1 MMVNHAVEAEEL
13 QALLDRELTPARQ
26 AEVEQH
32 LGECRACSA
41 LLEELQQV
49 STTLQQWQVGS
60 APGSLRPPAIES
72 VQAERRWWQWPRLRV
87 LALAGTAAAVL
98 LVGVISLDVAQRA
111 QIEPIEPSKVE
122 MPMAAA
128 PAPPAAG
135 QATGQPDSPA
145 ASEGRAATAE
155 PPTTSRDQLD
165 FGLLRSKRQ
174 ETDAEKG
181 IIVGGARERQAEE
194 AKGVAAEVRQERVD
208 VTDVVDNSVAA
219 KREAPKEADEAA
231 GRSATVAQEN
241 RALGSA
247 AAAQRRDQAAPP
259 AAPAAKSAGAA
270 NLLQAQQA
278 AAPRLIAYE
287 ASLSLEVKDIEA
299 AKAKV
304 VKVVEEDGGYIGE
317 ASSGESP
324 GQARFADYTLRVPAE
339 NLSAVMDAL
348 RALGR
353 VKQESLT
360 SEEVTAQVVDLEA
373 RLRNARA
380 TEERLI
386 AVLKEKTGKVR
397 DILEVEREIAG
408 TRESIERMEA
418 RREYLLQRVTLS
430 TLTVTL
436 VEEFKAQ
443 LQPAPAGTATRLR
456 NAFVEGYENFAG
468 TLLGLF
474 FFFARHGLNLFFWSG
489 LLWLSVRLARR
500 AFQRRYRWA

>member
-1 MMVNHAVEAEEL
+1 MVNHAVEAEEL

-32 LGECRACSA
+32 LDECRACSA
-41 LLEELQQV
+41 LLEELQMV
-49 STTLQQWQVGS
+49 SATLQQWRVEP
-60 APGSLRPPAIES
+60 APGSLRPPAVES
-72 VQAERRWWQWPRLRV
+72 EQAERRWWQWPRLRV
-87 LALAGTAAAVL
+87 LALAGTAAVVL
-98 LVGVISLDVAQRA
+98 LVGVISLDVTQRA
-111 QIEPIEPSKVE
+111 QIEPIEPRKVE

-135 QATGQPDSPA
+135 QATGQAGSTP
-145 ASEGRAATAE
+145 ASEGRAAATE
-155 PPTTSRDQLD
+155 PPTTSRDQLN
-165 FGLLRSKRQ
+165 FGLLRSRRQ
-174 ETDAEKG
+174 EADSEKES
-181 IIVGGARERQAEE
+181 VLGGARERKAEE
-194 AKGVAAEVRQERVD
+194 AESVAAEARPERIDVADAVD
-208 VTDVVDNSVAA
+208 KSVAA
-219 KREAPKEADEAA
+219 QGEPPKEADEAA
-231 GRSATVAQEN
+231 GRSAAAAQEN

-247 AAAQRRDQAAPP
+247 AAAQQRDQAAPP
-259 AAPAAKSAGAA
+259 AAMPAMSKQVLAS
-270 NLLQAQQA
+270 
-278 AAPRLIAYE
+278 APRLIAYE
-287 ASLSLEVKDIEA
+287 ASLSLEVKDIEV
-299 AKAKV
+299 AKAKL
-304 VKVVEEDGGYIGE
+304 VKVVEESGGYIGE
-317 ASSGESP
+317 ASSGETP

-339 NLSAVMDAL
+339 NLSAAMDAL

-418 RREYLLQRVTLS
+418 RREYLLRRVAFSTLS
-430 TLTVTL
+430 VTL

-468 TLLGLF
+468 TLLGLI
-474 FFFARHGLNLFFWSG
+474 FFFARHGLNLLFWSV
-489 LLWLSVRLARR
+489 LVWLSARLVWR
-500 AFQRRYRWA
+500 ALQRRYRWA